1 MSELKV
7 PVWLAVGAGGDAVR
21 LLPMEAATGPDVFCK
36 VLDAKEALKQA
47 RRKMLL
53 DLWDALPGH
62 EASGDC
68 AGSLRAMLLFSE
80 VGDEIR
86 ETRLK
91 SGQA

>member
-1 MSELKV
+1 MKRYTPMNDDSSG
-7 PVWLAVGAGGDAVR
+7 PVEWPDEDPHGEWVRHADA
-21 LLPMEAATGPDVFCK
+21 MAEIAA
-36 VLDAKEALKQA
+36 A
-47 RRKMLL
+47 RRKLLL

-86 ETRLK
+86 KTRL
-91 SGQA
+91 GR